1 MNEVKLNSKVKY
13 VKSPK
18 YITFEGDNIKVVN
31 DINQAVEELKK
42 GNEIARFE
50 FGDSMHPVLKNGEY
64 GVVVPISI
72 NDVNIGDAV
81 LCEVNGY
88 LMTHMVMMISDSAK
102 DSRQVLIGNTHMQYY
117 GWTDKVY
124 GGVMGTNIIEMNDF
138 QEIEEISQ

>member
-13 VKSPK
+13 VKSPSH
-18 YITFEGDNIKVVN
+18 ITFEGDEIKVVN

-88 LMTHMVMMISDSAK
+88 LMTHMVMMVSDSAK
-102 DSRQVLIGNTHMQYY
+102 DSRQVLIGNTHMQFY